1 MTKLN
6 YNYTTALH
14 EITCIETLYFH
25 ANALQC
31 IFTSIRIRVPI
42 IKCVICNQ
50 KTKMSRLDI
59 GFRVRCIRRRI
70 KSRNNCDSPLRF
82 SIGKTI
88 LKFQFLW
95 LFVRTIIFRRSQEYF
110 WLWIFF
116 QCLHFFGKLVVHV
129 NLDGQHKTFSFLCL
143 EY

>member
-116 QCLHFFGKLVVHV
+116 QCLHFLASWLFMLTLMV
-129 NLDGQHKTFSFLCL
+129 NIRHFLFFA
-143 EY
+143 